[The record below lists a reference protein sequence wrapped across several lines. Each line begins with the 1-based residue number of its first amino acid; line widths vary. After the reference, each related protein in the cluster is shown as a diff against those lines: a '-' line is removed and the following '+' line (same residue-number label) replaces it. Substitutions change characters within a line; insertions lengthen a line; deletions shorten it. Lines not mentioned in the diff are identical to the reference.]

1 METRTFKALEF
12 DKILSM
18 LSERCTTAAARERAL
33 ATAPI
38 ANLSILENT
47 LRETNDAAE
56 IIEKLGAPPLAVTD
70 GIEGM
75 LSTARLEGLL
85 SPAELSFV
93 ERFAATCRRMADY
106 MKKAENFQIELSLNG
121 RAFMEL
127 DDLELEISAAIRGDG
142 VADNASPELMNA
154 RRRIERCTMQ
164 LRERLSTMLRAHPEY
179 YSDGYVAERGGR
191 QTLPVKSQHV
201 RNVPGTIIDR
211 SQTGA
216 TVFIEPNVATKLRS
230 ELDQALVDEENE
242 VRRVLYALTAMVDDM
257 SDSILQNAR
266 LMERLDII
274 FARGGLGLEM
284 DGVIPVFREER
295 AVKIKKGRH
304 PLLEREKA
312 VPLDMSI
319 AAPTTGLVITGPNTG
334 GKTVALKTVG
344 LFALMAQSG
353 LMVPA
358 QSAAMCPFDHVLADV
373 GDGQSISENLSTFS
387 AHISAVMGILQIMTA
402 NSLVL
407 MDELGSGTDPAEGMG
422 LAVAVLEELIKSGCL
437 FFVTTHYPEIKEFA
451 RTSEAIINARMKFD
465 PVSLRPLYSLE
476 MGEAGESCALLIA
489 QRLGMPMDVIN
500 RARRAVEGEISCEV
514 RPREGSRARFERYD
528 APKAVSE
535 RAARFGRGDSVRIY
549 PAGEIGIVVEQADDM
564 GCILV
569 HTRTG
574 KRLIPHKRLKLLVK
588 ADALYP
594 EDYDFSIIFDTVA
607 NRKARH
613 KMGKRHDPNLVVTE
627 DAPVKD

>member
-1 METRTFKALEF
+1 MEMRTLKALEF

-18 LSERCTTAAARERAL
+18 LSGRCTTSAARERAL
-33 ATAPI
+33 TITPI
-38 ANLSILENT
+38 SNLSILENT
-47 LRETNDAAE
+47 LRETRDAAD
-56 IIEKLGAPPLAVTD
+56 IIEKMGTPPLAVTD

-75 LSTARLEGLL
+75 LSTARLDGLL
-85 SPAELSFV
+85 SPGELGFV
-93 ERFAATCRRMADY
+93 ERFAVTCRRMADY

-127 DDLELEISAAIRGDG
+127 DDLELEISAAIRGDS
-142 VADNASPELMNA
+142 VADNASPDLMNA

-164 LRERLSTMLRAHPEY
+164 LRERLSTLLRSHPEY
-179 YSDGYVAERGGR
+179 YADGYVAERGGR

-216 TVFIEPNVATKLRS
+216 TVFVEPNVATKLRT

-242 VRRVLYALTAMVDDM
+242 VRRVLYALTALVDDM
-257 SDSILQNAR
+257 SDAILQNAR
-266 LMERLDII
+266 LMERLDLA
-274 FARGGLGLEM
+274 FARGALGLEM
-284 DGVIPVFREER
+284 GGVIPEFREDR
-295 AVKIKKGRH
+295 AIEIKNGRH
-304 PLLEREKA
+304 PLLDREKA
-312 VPLDMSI
+312 VPLNLAI
-319 AAPTTGLVITGPNTG
+319 QPPTTGLVITGPNTG

-344 LFALMAQSG
+344 LFSLMAQSG

-358 QSAAMCPFDHVLADV
+358 ESAALCPFDHVLADV

-387 AHISAVMGILQIMTA
+387 AHITAVMGILGVMTP

-422 LAVAVLEELIKSGCL
+422 LAVAVLEQLIKSSCL

-451 RTSEAIINARMKFD
+451 RTSDAIINARMKFD
-465 PVSLRPLYSLE
+465 PASLRPLYTLE

-489 QRLGMPMDVIN
+489 QRLGMPMDVIK
-500 RARRAVEGEISCEV
+500 RARRAVNGEIACEV

-535 RAARFGRGDSVRIY
+535 RAAKFGRGDSVRIY
-549 PAGEIGIVVEQADDM
+549 PAGETGIVVEGADDM
-564 GCILV
+564 GRILV
-569 HTRTG
+569 QTRTG
-574 KRLIPHKRLKLLVK
+574 KRLIPHKRLKLVVK
-588 ADALYP
+588 AEMLYP
-594 EDYDFSIIFDTVA
+594 EDYDFSIVFDSVA

-613 KMGKRHDPNLVVTE
+613 RMDKRHDSSLVITE
-627 DAPVKD
+627 DPIVKN